1 MALDEHWRWNGAKL
15 GSITLVTCMP
25 ALISGKFLGD
35 QSSWERTAPKK
46 KLLRGNISYELLPK
60 SHVLL
65 RALISQEKIHGR
77 SWLLE

>member
-1 MALDEHWRWNGAKL
+1 M
-15 GSITLVTCMP
+15 S

-60 SHVLL
+60 NHVLL

>member
-1 MALDEHWRWNGAKL
+1 M
-15 GSITLVTCMP
+15 S

-65 RALISQEKIHGR
+65 RALISQEKIYGR
-77 SWLLE
+77 LWLLE